1 MRELLLESKGCLT
14 RRGIFSIVVG
24 VICFVVGLW
33 IAVQSTEVGGYRLS
47 TRLFGGGLTVRNT
60 EMELLIIGFV
70 FLFVGALLLDMAIG
84 ERRSWVRVYSYH
96 VEGQPV
102 RLGIRTLTFSLPL
115 QEISSVSMDQQRG
128 MVVFHS
134 RGSSYKVVCPRYR
147 DAFHM
152 VDRLIS
158 DRSQE
163 KMPRM
168 RRCISCGR
176 ILEENA
182 AFCPSCGTR
191 NEGRK

>member
-84 ERRSWVRVYSYH
+84 ERRSWVRAQ
-96 VEGQPV
+96 EMQ
-102 RLGIRTLTFSLPL
+102 RRILGIFSCDRS
-115 QEISSVSMDQQRG
+115 EIS
-128 MVVFHS
+128 
-134 RGSSYKVVCPRYR
+134 
-147 DAFHM
+147 
-152 VDRLIS
+152 
-158 DRSQE
+158 RST
-163 KMPRM
+163 M
-168 RRCISCGR
+168 
-176 ILEENA
+176 
-182 AFCPSCGTR
+182 
-191 NEGRK
+191 